1 MQISRATIFISHLDS
16 HRMKFVEEN
25 KNKTEIKNSFSYA
38 FACTNNCINYLL
50 VTELYSLI
58 MEKYS
63 EKIWMII
70 YFWHNLISEV
80 TFSFDKRVEET
91 LNRLGD
97 VGIEIYSLLTSYSTN
112 SILSSS

>member
-1 MQISRATIFISHLDS
+1 MYIYPVKSQVLEIKYQRNMQILRATIFILHFGS

-38 FACTNNCINYLL
+38 FPCTNNCINYFQ

-70 YFWHNLISEV
+70 CFWHNLIREV
-80 TFSFDKRVEET
+80 TFTFI
-91 LNRLGD
+91 N
-97 VGIEIYSLLTSYSTN
+97 I
-112 SILSSS
+112 

>member
-1 MQISRATIFISHLDS
+1 MQILRATIFILHLDS

-38 FACTNNCINYLL
+38 FPYTNNCINYSQ

-70 YFWHNLISEV
+70 CFWHNLIRGV
-80 TFSFDKRVEET
+80 TFTFNKTVEET
-91 LNRLGD
+91 LKRLGD
-97 VGIEIYSLLTSYSTN
+97 VGIEVYSLLTSYSTN
-112 SILSSS
+112 SILSTS

>member
-1 MQISRATIFISHLDS
+1 
-16 HRMKFVEEN
+16 
-25 KNKTEIKNSFSYA
+25 
-38 FACTNNCINYLL
+38 
-50 VTELYSLI
+50 
-58 MEKYS
+58 
-63 EKIWMII
+63 MII
-70 YFWHNLISEV
+70 CFCHNLISEV